1 MKRTKMRNALCLCLV
16 LLLSACLCFPARG
29 EEITE
34 TVDDTMR
41 SWPFSAEIRE
51 PYSSV
56 MDSEEILEYKNEDN
70 DLTFMTGP
78 LPYGQITDEEEA
90 ASVAYHYVS
99 GTDLDMHWLR
109 TDSCNGVVCYTFQAM
124 EDGLNLR
131 NCYVKIIVS
140 DTGDI
145 WGIASSL
152 PEDMDSIL
160 REEPGEDFQQPINL
174 NADYESGVYETT
186 LETRSE
192 ETLDISIPVLI
203 SPEDGG
209 MYLGDHE
216 RRIYCV
222 DSSSLESDDG
232 ESPVIQPL
240 CLDNGMDMT
249 GPVITYY
256 RFLQVYD
263 YFVGKGWASPDGNAS
278 PCLLMIDFSGESDGN
293 AYYGGF
299 RDGFH
304 YFGFGTN
311 DYASQSI
318 QVIAHEFMHGVSD
331 TNHIGRYENETGAL
345 NEAISD
351 LIGSAV
357 EADIMGTTMKED
369 GWLLNFKTSH
379 QDEYPLFI
387 WDEYYTPSTDTPDQN
402 VNDLGSVHHNANI
415 VNMLAYRQAEA
426 GMTPSERFDYWFL
439 FDLTLTPSTDFPE
452 IAARAAWCAELAGL
466 SGFAPM
472 MEQAVTDLGLQDR
485 SIPDEPRMDH
495 QALVL
500 VDMVWQEC
508 DLPGIVTFYNTGAK
522 HEFSTWPMAGT
533 STAAAVLSEGE
544 YVISIVIHSDP
555 KACFLWNGE
564 DWQPCGQEE
573 IEEARGEADSSCRVI
588 LNGGDVA
595 ALGDFYE

>member
-1 MKRTKMRNALCLCLV
+1 MKRTKTRKALCLYPV
-16 LLLSACLCFPARG
+16 LLLSVCLCFPAWG
-29 EEITE
+29 EESVD
-34 TVDDTMR
+34 TVGDTLR

-51 PYSSV
+51 PYLSV
-56 MDSEEILEYKNEDN
+56 MDSEGTLEYRNEEN
-70 DLTFMTGP
+70 DVTFVTGP
-78 LPYGQITDEEEA
+78 LPYGLITDEEEA

-152 PEDMDSIL
+152 PEDTDSIL
-160 REEPGEDFQQPINL
+160 REEPDEDFQQPINL
-174 NADYESGVYETT
+174 NADYENGVYETT

-263 YFVGKGWASPDGNAS
+263 YFAGKGWASPDGNAS

-299 RDGFH
+299 GNGFH

-439 FDLTLTPSTDFPE
+439 FDLTLTPVTDFPE

-500 VDMVWQEC
+500 VDMVWQER

-522 HEFSTWPMAGT
+522 REFSTWPMAGT
-533 STAAAVLSEGE
+533 STAAAVMSEGE